1 MFSKLAVSRNESL
14 SDINTQFY
22 VMMLI
27 SLEAFIGQSGLR
39 GRCSR
44 KRTKVVYKQ
53 VSHAIIFSPR
63 QDLIYPASR
72 GYIFAVGAGE
82 RKVAT
87 FRTPANTAK
96 M

>member
-14 SDINTQFY
+14 SDNTQSY

-53 VSHAIIFSPR
+53 VRSFIDQSLMI
-63 QDLIYPASR
+63 
-72 GYIFAVGAGE
+72 
-82 RKVAT
+82 VAL
-87 FRTPANTAK
+87 NTVQ
-96 M
+96 

>member
-1 MFSKLAVSRNESL
+1 MFSKLAVTRNESP
-14 SDINTQFY
+14 SDNTQFY

-27 SLEAFIGQSGLR
+27 SLEALIGQSGLR

-63 QDLIYPASR
+63 QDLIWLLPKTCAMNVTPR
-72 GYIFAVGAGE
+72 GHLLI
-82 RKVAT
+82 
-87 FRTPANTAK
+87 NH
-96 M
+96 